1 MFYYIFKLHN
11 SSISTYKPPASFFDV
26 RKDKI
31 FSGLYKHIDFIAQNF
46 DRYEFAIFKW
56 INSIYSYLGFYTLSK
71 IGEAHS
77 IY

>member
-11 SSISTYKPPASFFDV
+11 SSISTYKPPASFFGV

-31 FSGLYKHIDFIAQNF
+31 FSSLYKHVDFIAQNF